1 MVLYFQ
7 VIFSNIRWQMICQE
21 NNIDISRGQLL
32 KILWQGLFF
41 NQIFPSGV
49 GGDFIRA
56 YRLKTFTKKFNI
68 SLSLV
73 IWDRFFGIFALSV
86 LSLLGIP
93 YFIKLGHYEIV
104 LVSLIIFLFLSF
116 LFVFLPVLSNLK
128 FLEKYM
134 SDILDQYSTIRSK
147 KFFSQLIVFSI
158 FIQLFSVMSIYLI
171 FLSLGIQ
178 INFPALFL
186 LVPLSILG
194 MSLPISFAGWGV
206 REGIMIFI
214 LGLLQIGQ
222 EQALLISII
231 FGLSLFFISIPGI
244 IFLLNNANAK

>member
-1 MVLYFQ
+1 M
-7 VIFSNIRWQMICQE
+7 
-21 NNIDISRGQLL
+21 
-32 KILWQGLFF
+32 
-41 NQIFPSGV
+41 
-49 GGDFIRA
+49 
-56 YRLKTFTKKFNI
+56 
-68 SLSLV
+68 

-244 IFLLNNANAK
+244 IFWLNNANAK

>member
-1 MVLYFQ
+1 
-7 VIFSNIRWQMICQE
+7 
-21 NNIDISRGQLL
+21 
-32 KILWQGLFF
+32 
-41 NQIFPSGV
+41 
-49 GGDFIRA
+49 
-56 YRLKTFTKKFNI
+56 
-68 SLSLV
+68 
-73 IWDRFFGIFALSV
+73 
-86 LSLLGIP
+86 
-93 YFIKLGHYEIV
+93 
-104 LVSLIIFLFLSF
+104 
-116 LFVFLPVLSNLK
+116 
-128 FLEKYM
+128 M

-244 IFLLNNANAK
+244 IFWLNNANAK